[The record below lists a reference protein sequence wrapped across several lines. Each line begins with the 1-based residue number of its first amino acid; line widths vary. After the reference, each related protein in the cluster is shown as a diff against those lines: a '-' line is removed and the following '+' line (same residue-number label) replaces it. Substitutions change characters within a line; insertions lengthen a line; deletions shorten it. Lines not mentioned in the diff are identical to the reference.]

1 MNKPRTSAASASKNA
16 AAAEA
21 AAVPAGESVRDS
33 VEAVIVAIIL
43 TLVFRTF
50 LGENYQIPTGSMAP
64 TLQGRHM
71 DVLCPDCGYQYRTGA
86 SMENEE
92 DGQARGQVRE
102 TTCPICRNGLRLD
115 KKNNLNE
122 QSFGGDRIIV
132 NKLAYLFSEPQRWDV
147 FVFKYPG
154 NPKIN
159 YIKRLVGLP
168 GETLKIR
175 HGDLFTRKAG
185 ETTLAG
191 DDQEFRIARK
201 SPEKVA
207 AMLQLVDDT
216 YYLPTTLYKAGWP
229 ARWGSIDPANESW
242 KVDADKKVYS
252 IQSTQQDAWL
262 GYRHLLPRV
271 EDMNAIERTGKVD
284 LNDYLGQL
292 ITDYYEYND
301 SVPAQYSG
309 PAGWNWVGDLA
320 FEAFV
325 EILSDGGELL
335 FDIVEGGI
343 HHRCRID
350 VSTGQATLSIDDGK
364 IPFRNS
370 SGQEFQSTT
379 GKTKLQ
385 GKGSYQLR
393 YANVDDQLFLW
404 VNGTA
409 VSFDGPSTF
418 DSPQN
423 LKPQWSEQ
431 EPGDAAPLRIGARQA
446 EVRVNRLRVLR
457 DVYYIAVKAADE
469 IGGALD
475 YDGVFQDNV
484 NEIYNVA
491 TNPRTWATTG
501 MFDSR
506 REVTFALDQ
515 DQFFPMGDNSPQS
528 KDGRLW
534 SNVTH
539 RGLEP
544 PPYVAREMLIGKA
557 VFIYWPHSWNLPKI
571 PFMIPN
577 FQRIGRIR

>member
-1 MNKPRTSAASASKNA
+1 MNKPRTTAASKGA
-16 AAAEA
+16 AAAAA

-33 VEAVIVAIIL
+33 VEAVVVAIIL

-71 DVLCPDCGYQYRTGA
+71 DVLCPECGYQYRTGA

-92 DGQARGQVRE
+92 DGQARGYVRE
-102 TTCPICRNGLRLD
+102 TTCPICRTGLRLD

-168 GETLKIR
+168 GETLRIR
-175 HGDLFTRKAG
+175 HGDLFTRDANP
-185 ETTLAG
+185 TG
-191 DDQEFRIARK
+191 DGFRIARK
-201 SPEKVA
+201 PPHKVA

-216 YYLPTTLYKAGWP
+216 YYIPATLQQAGWP
-229 ARWGSIDPANESW
+229 SRWGNIVSGGESW
-242 KVDADKKVYS
+242 KLDAEQGSFS
-252 IQSTQQDAWL
+252 IQSTSQDVWL
-262 GYRHLLPRV
+262 GYRNLIPRP
-271 EDMNAIERTGKVD
+271 EDTNAIERTGRVD
-284 LNDYLGQL
+284 LTDYHGQL

-301 SVPAQYSG
+301 SIPPQYAG

-320 FEAFV
+320 MEAFV
-325 EILSDGGELL
+325 EVLGDGGELA

-350 VSTGQATLSIDDGK
+350 VSTGQATLSIDDGQ
-364 IPFRNS
+364 IPFRDS
-370 SGQEFQSTT
+370 AGQVSPSTT
-379 GKTKLQ
+379 GKTSLQ
-385 GKGSYQLR
+385 GSGTYHLR
-393 YANVDDQLFLW
+393 FANVDDQLYLW
-404 VNGTA
+404 VNGKA
-409 VSFDGPSTF
+409 VAFDGPSTF
-418 DSPQN
+418 DSPPD

-431 EPGDAAPLRIGARQA
+431 EPGDAVPLRIGSRQA
-446 EVRVNRLRVLR
+446 EVRINRLRVLR
-457 DVYYIAVKAADE
+457 DVYYVAVKASDE

-475 YDGVFQDNV
+475 YDGVWQDNV
-484 NEIYNVA
+484 NEIYNVL
-491 TNPRTWATTG
+491 TDPRTWSTTE
-501 MFDSR
+501 MFSKR
-506 REVTFALDQ
+506 REVTFKLEQ

-534 SNVTH
+534 SNVTP

-557 VFIYWPHSWNLPKI
+557 VFIYWPHSWNFPKI